1 MEKAAEMLSLD
12 GQIKKRIW
20 GQFWS
25 AHQVCMKRTTTKLL
39 QNYYKTI
46 NDLDSTFGFHHALTD
61 IILFVDFSFTLC
73 ILE

>member
-25 AHQVCMKRTTTKLL
+25 AHQVCMKRTTTTKLLL
-39 QNYYKTI
+39 QNYYKTTTKLSMI
-46 NDLDSTFGFHHALTD
+46 
-61 IILFVDFSFTLC
+61 
-73 ILE
+73 

>member
-25 AHQVCMKRTTTKLL
+25 AHQVCMKRTTAKLSVIL
-39 QNYYKTI
+39 T
-46 NDLDSTFGFHHALTD
+46 LPVVSTTP
-61 IILFVDFSFTLC
+61 
-73 ILE
+73 